1 MRRRETETRA
11 IGTGRPMAEESAA
24 HAVAVAVAAPSV
36 RGASPER
43 LVEVAR
49 RVCPVARGRPG
60 LRAPALR
67 RTSV

>member
-1 MRRRETETRA
+1 
-11 IGTGRPMAEESAA
+11 MAEESAA